1 MSMQTSETPRAA
13 ADATALM
20 ERRRRAMGPVYATF
34 YDEPLHLVRGEG
46 VWLEGADGRRY
57 LDAYNNVPSVGHCHP
72 RVVAALSRQAARL
85 NTHTRYLTGPVVG
98 LAEKLLATLPAP
110 LAHAMF
116 TCSGSESNDLALRIA
131 MEASGGTGVVITR
144 FAYHGNS
151 LATVELSPAERG
163 VQVPERHR
171 LVDAP
176 DTFTDGGKGARD
188 FAGSVARAFA
198 DMVAKGIRPAAL
210 LIDSAFS
217 SDGIYFPEQAAIQGA
232 VDAAR
237 AAGAVIIAD
246 EVQSGFARLGDAMWG
261 FQLHGFRPDIVTMG
275 KPMGAGHP
283 VGCVVVTPEVVA
295 PFTARFGYFNT
306 FGGNPVSAAA
316 AGAVLDV
323 IADEGLQRNA
333 REVGGHVET
342 LLRQVAARH
351 PAMVDVRCR
360 GLYTGVEL
368 WRDGRPDGGLGRQV
382 MNEMRRLGVLI
393 SLSGPDGNILKIR
406 PPLPFSRSNA
416 EQLAETLARAMST
429 VRH

>member
-1 MSMQTSETPRAA
+1 MSKPELSQSSSNAA
-13 ADATALM
+13 PSLI

-34 YDEPLHLVRGEG
+34 YDVPLHLVRGKG

-72 RVVAALSRQAARL
+72 RVVAALAAQAGRL
-85 NTHTRYLTGPVVG
+85 NTHTRYLTEPVIE
-98 LAEKLLATLPAP
+98 LAEKLLGTLPDH
-110 LAHAMF
+110 LEHAMF

-131 MEASGGTGVVITR
+131 MEASGGRGVVITR

-163 VQVPERHR
+163 VRLPDHHR
-171 LVDAP
+171 AVDAP
-176 DTFTDGGKGARD
+176 DTFTNAGQGART
-188 FAGSVARAFA
+188 FARSVAEAFA
-198 DMVAKGIRPAAL
+198 DMAAQGTRPAAL

-217 SDGIYFPEQAAIQGA
+217 SDGIYFPPREAVQGA

-237 AAGAVIIAD
+237 AAGAVVIAD
-246 EVQSGFARLGDAMWG
+246 EVQSGFGRLGDAMWG
-261 FQLHGFRPDIVTMG
+261 FEVHGFRPDIVTLG

-283 VGCVVVTPEVVA
+283 VGAVVVTPEIVA

-316 AGAVLDV
+316 AIAVLDA
-323 IADEGLQRNA
+323 IADEGLLDNA
-333 REVGGHVET
+333 RDAGGHMLS
-342 LLRQVAARH
+342 LLSEVARQHAAIVNIRS
-351 PAMVDVRCR
+351 R

-368 WRDGRPDGGLGRQV
+368 AGDERRGGADVARRV
-382 MNEMRRLGVLI
+382 VNEMCRRGVLI
-393 SLSGPDGNILKIR
+393 SLCGPNANVLKIR

-416 EQLAETLARAMST
+416 EQLAQTLAATLSSLQ
-429 VRH
+429 H